1 MSINAALKIKESKL
15 FYLCA
20 YFKTANLSI
29 WIQTMKNREKINS
42 QTNLSSHSDSPIE
55 KLEFKGRQIIDKTG
69 PFLVQLKL
77 NENERLE
84 IHIENTVTFDNYSC
98 VVRNEDMKR
107 ENTRSGNSFIETGS
121 ELFQIV
127 EISLA

>member
-1 MSINAALKIKESKL
+1 
-15 FYLCA
+15 
-20 YFKTANLSI
+20 
-29 WIQTMKNREKINS
+29 MKNREKINS
-42 QTNLSSHSDSPIE
+42 QTNLSSRSDSPIE
-55 KLEFKGRQIIDKTG
+55 KIEFKGRQIIDKTG